1 MEGKLFKSLL
11 SFKVQVQLI
20 PLRNYMKWFE
30 EKLNSKYDFS
40 LQGLKLRFLTFY
52 NIIKGIIEYFVEIN
66 LLVSN

>member
-1 MEGKLFKSLL
+1 MMFEVKVLL
-11 SFKVQVQLI
+11 V

-52 NIIKGIIEYFVEIN
+52 NIIKGIIEYFVEISM
-66 LLVSN
+66 LVITPNF